1 MEIRVGKLFN
11 AYNSMDCYVKN
22 GKTRILSKMQMVEAC
37 DILEGRKPLS
47 RLFALHTQLR
57 ICENE
62 IFQCLS
68 RTTFVG

>member
-37 DILEGRKPLS
+37 KILEGKKTTLKVVCIT
-47 RLFALHTQLR
+47 HTVKNL
-57 ICENE
+57 
-62 IFQCLS
+62 
-68 RTTFVG
+68 